1 MSMIVNII
9 PVSIALTTLTK
20 IQHCRKGTNEESK
33 SSSKK
38 PSKRKDYDA
47 EKQKENKVHCVFLIF
62 FFNFGILLL

>member
-1 MSMIVNII
+1 MSIDQVIISIMIGN
-9 PVSIALTTLTK
+9 TLTK

-38 PSKRKDYDA
+38 PSNRKDYDA
-47 EKQKENKVHCVFLIF
+47 EKQKENKVHRVFLIF

>member
-1 MSMIVNII
+1 MMRKFFLSKLIEN
-9 PVSIALTTLTK
+9 ALIK
-20 IQHCRKGTNEESK
+20 IQHFRKETNEESK

-47 EKQKENKVHCVFLIF
+47 EKQEENKVHCVFLIF

>member
-1 MSMIVNII
+1 MSTDQVLISII
-9 PVSIALTTLTK
+9 IGNTLTK

-33 SSSKK
+33 LSSKE

-47 EKQKENKVHCVFLIF
+47 EKQEENKVRCVFLIF

>member
-1 MSMIVNII
+1 MSIDQVIISIMIGN
-9 PVSIALTTLTK
+9 TLTK
-20 IQHCRKGTNEESK
+20 IKHCRKGTNEERE

-38 PSKRKDYDA
+38 PSNRKDYDA

>member
-1 MSMIVNII
+1 MSIDKVLILII
-9 PVSIALTTLTK
+9 IGNTLTK

-47 EKQKENKVHCVFLIF
+47 EKQEENKVRCVFLIF